1 MRLLV
6 AILDLLFPPRD
17 HEALVR
23 AASAAS
29 LGAHLRTRAHEDGSI
44 SLLPY
49 RAPLVRAC
57 IIEAKFRDNGR
68 AQELL
73 ASALASY
80 LFERQA
86 EDAVFEAQSLVLVP
100 IPLSAAR
107 ERERGYNQAERIAR
121 RALRDL
127 PAISLKQDLL
137 RRTRDTL
144 PQTSLGGRKRREN
157 VAGAFSA
164 ARDLDPAHTYIV
176 FDDVRTTGATL
187 AAATDALRAAG
198 AARIYA
204 LSLAH

>member
-1 MRLLV
+1 MRLLA

-29 LGAHLRTRAHEDGSI
+29 LGTHAQARLHEDGSI

-49 RAPLVRAC
+49 RAPLVKAC
-57 IIEAKFRDNGR
+57 IIEAKFRDNER

-73 ASALASY
+73 ASVLKSY
-80 LFERQA
+80 LSERQA
-86 EDAVFEAQSLVLVP
+86 EDALFEAQSLVLVP
-100 IPLSAAR
+100 VPLSAAR

-121 RALRDL
+121 RALREL
-127 PAISLKQDLL
+127 PDITLTQDLL

-144 PQTSLGGRKRREN
+144 PQTSLGGQKRREN
-157 VAGAFSA
+157 VAGAFQA
-164 ARDLDPAHTYIV
+164 TRNLDPAHTYIV

-187 AAATDALRAAG
+187 AAATAALRSAG
-198 AARIYA
+198 AARICA